1 VTVIVL
7 KISGDMEGVK
17 LYYPSLDINKI
28 NEIVDD
34 VIVKD
39 TTRPQREFVIHT
51 FSEEVVKQFH
61 EAIKKEVNKLYGKG
75 RDSREKNG

>member
-1 VTVIVL
+1 M
-7 KISGDMEGVK
+7 KGVK

-39 TTRPQREFVIHT
+39 TTRPKREFVIHT

-61 EAIKKEVNKLYGKG
+61 EAMQEEVNKLYGKG